1 MTEARCPFRICNMA
15 EEGGGQSKKSSS
27 TLERLVPVLLVLS
40 IGLAFAVGMLWQKVS
55 SIEKDEPQVAGVAK
69 PQDDTGG
76 HIEPTQGL
84 LNESQAAKIPE
95 ITDRDHV
102 RGSRDAQVFI
112 IEYSDYECPF
122 CKNFHLTAKEAVD
135 VNNGKVAW
143 VYRHYPLD
151 ALHPKARTES
161 IAAECA
167 YKQGGD
173 DAFWAMSDLIYESD
187 SLNIEDLP
195 KLAEQVGLDSEVL
208 QTCIDNKE
216 FEDYVEQ
223 QFQGGTTA
231 GITSYT
237 PASFVVAEDGRI
249 WLLRGAVSAESLQTV
264 IDEAL
269 QG

>member
-1 MTEARCPFRICNMA
+1 MNKESRD
-15 EEGGGQSKKSSS
+15 GSKKSSS

-55 SIEKDEPQVAGVAK
+55 SIEKDEAQVAGVAQ
-69 PQDDTGG
+69 PQGDAGEPKG
-76 HIEPTQGL
+76 PTQGL
-84 LNESQAAKIPE
+84 LSEAQAVKIPE

-102 RGSRDAQVFI
+102 RGSDDAQVVI

-122 CKNFHLTAKEAVD
+122 CKKFHLTMQEVVD
-135 VNNGKVAW
+135 ANAGKVAW

-161 IAAECA
+161 MAAECA

-173 DAFWAMSDLIYESD
+173 DAFWAMSDLIYEVTPSNNKLD
-187 SLNIEDLP
+187 LEELP
-195 KLAEQVGLDSEVL
+195 KLAEQIGLNGEEL
-208 QTCIDNKE
+208 QACIDAEE
-216 FEDYVEQ
+216 FKDFIEE
-223 QFQGGTTA
+223 QFQGGVTA
-231 GITSYT
+231 GITGT
-237 PASFVVAEDGRI
+237 PGNFIVAKDGRA
-249 WLLRGAVSAESLQTV
+249 WLLPGAIPLESIQTV

>member
-1 MTEARCPFRICNMA
+1 MT

-55 SIEKDEPQVAGVAK
+55 SIEKDEAQVAGVAK
-69 PQDDTGG
+69 PQDDTAGP
-76 HIEPTQGL
+76 IEPTQGL

-122 CKNFHLTAKEAVD
+122 CKNFHLTAREAVD

-161 IAAECA
+161 MSAECA

-173 DAFWAMSDLIYESD
+173 DAFWALSDLIYEVTPSNNK
-187 SLNIEDLP
+187 LDLEELP
-195 KLAEQVGLDSEVL
+195 RLAEQVGLNGEEL
-208 QTCIDNKE
+208 QACIDAEE
-216 FEDYVEQ
+216 FKDFIEEQ
-223 QFQGGTTA
+223 YQGGITA
-231 GITSYT
+231 GITGT
-237 PASFVVAEDGRI
+237 PGNFIVAKDGRA
-249 WLLRGAVSAESLQTV
+249 WLLPGAISLESLQAV